1 VRIVKE
7 LMEIWPNEV
16 CGNIFFSF
24 WTYYSRIEN
33 VGKYHMTKLICYSH
47 KHVMSHKVVT
57 MMTIGK

>member
-1 VRIVKE
+1 MKFVA
-7 LMEIWPNEV
+7 
-16 CGNIFFSF
+16 IFLFFSFSF

-33 VGKYHMTKLICYSH
+33 AEKYHITKVTCYSH